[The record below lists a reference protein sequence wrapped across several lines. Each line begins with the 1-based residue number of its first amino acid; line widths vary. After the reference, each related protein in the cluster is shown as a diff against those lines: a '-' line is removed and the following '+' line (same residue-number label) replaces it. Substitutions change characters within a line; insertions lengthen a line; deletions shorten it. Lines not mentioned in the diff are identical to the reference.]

1 MTLDLFVYYFLLL
14 TLFWQTR
21 FPLFDKNQ
29 AIDYLIP
36 FVYFSDFLIIVSF
49 VLVVAVDRRGF
60 VKVIKA
66 HSTFTLLL
74 VAFLLT
80 SLIFNW
86 QAENQLA
93 AWYKWL
99 KLLEMTGLAYLTVY
113 LLEVGKITL
122 RKLVFFLS
130 SGVAFLCLVA
140 LGEWITQSSLGLQF
154 LGEWRFSVLTPGIAK
169 VIVNGQEF
177 LRPYATFPHPNV
189 LGGVLAILTGVNLY
203 FVLKSVKTGWQLAS
217 LSLFILVLFLTFS
230 RSAWVAFVVLTLLVL
245 AYWLWQNYSLTTRK
259 QALLLVLFFSL
270 PLLFFTPTIY
280 HRFQTLATTD
290 QLSVTRRL
298 ELTKAALQMIQKRP
312 FFGVGLNNFV
322 VELQKYQAVSGQGRF
337 LQPVHNLFL
346 LILTEVG
353 ILGGLVLILTL
364 GWLILN
370 LFKSFWKNPSCE
382 RFLSLLIWLG
392 IGLTGLTDHYWWSLQ
407 AGQLF
412 FWLTVGLSLSALL
425 R

>member
-1 MTLDLFVYYFLLL
+1 MTLNLAAYYFLLL

-21 FPLFDKNQ
+21 FTLFDKNQ

-49 VLVVAVDRRGF
+49 VLVVAVDRKGF

-66 HSTFTLLL
+66 HSTFILLL
-74 VAFLLT
+74 TAFLLT
-80 SLIFNW
+80 SFVSNW

-99 KLLEMTGLAYLTVY
+99 KLLEMTGFAYLTVY
-113 LLEVGKITL
+113 LLEIGKITL

-130 SGVAFLCLVA
+130 SGLTFLCFIA

-189 LGGVLAILTGVNLY
+189 LGGVLAILASVNLF
-203 FVLKSVKTGWQLAS
+203 FVLEKIKTGWQLVS
-217 LSLFILVLFLTFS
+217 LPLFILVLFLTFS
-230 RSAWVAFVVLTLLVL
+230 RSAWVTFAVLTLLVL
-245 AYWLWQNYSLTTRK
+245 AYWFWQNYSLTTRK
-259 QALLLVLFFSL
+259 QTLLLILLFF
-270 PLLFFTPTIY
+270 PLLFFTPNIY
-280 HRFQTLATTD
+280 HRFQTLRTTD

-298 ELTKAALQMIQKRP
+298 ELTKAALQMTQKSP
-312 FFGVGLNNFV
+312 LFGVGLNNFV
-322 VELQKYQAVSGQGRF
+322 VELQKYQPVSGQGRF
-337 LQPVHNLFL
+337 LQPVHNVFL
-346 LILTEVG
+346 LIFTEVG
-353 ILGGLVLILTL
+353 ILGGLVLILSL
-364 GWLILN
+364 GWLILS
-370 LFKSFWKNPSCE
+370 LCKSFWKNPSCG

-407 AGQLF
+407 AGLLF
-412 FWLTVGLSLSALL
+412 FWLTVGLSLSVLPD
-425 R
+425 